1 MQLQTYSTIPTIAW
15 LTIHET
21 QRRKILWIILL
32 MTVGFLLIYGI
43 GFYYI
48 YRELTQTSSGL
59 TEMEMVPSAL
69 MTIGLYVTNFLIA
82 LMAIFMSVASIS
94 GEIESHTIDTLV
106 TKPIRRSELILGK
119 WLGFAILLVAFI
131 LLLAG
136 GIIVIS
142 YAIAGTTV
150 ENLFLGMALIALQG
164 LILLSL
170 TIAGGTRLS
179 TLANGAMAF
188 MLYGIAFLGSWI
200 EQIGALFE
208 NETAVDIG
216 IITSLIMPTE
226 ILWKKALAL
235 FQPRFANTPLM
246 AGPLAVSSQPSD
258 LMVWYSI
265 FFMLVLIGLAL
276 LSFSK
281 RDL

>member
-1 MQLQTYSTIPTIAW
+1 MRLQDYSTIPTIAR
-15 LTIHET
+15 LTIQET
-21 QRRKILWIILL
+21 QRRRILWIILL
-32 MTVGFLLIYGI
+32 LTAGFLLIYGV

-48 YRELTQTSSGL
+48 NKELANNSNH
-59 TEMEMVPSAL
+59 TEVEMIPSAL
-69 MTIGLYVTNFLIA
+69 LTIGLYVTNFLIA
-82 LMAIFMSVASIS
+82 LMAVLMSVDSIS

-106 TKPIRRSELILGK
+106 TKPVRRSELLLGK
-119 WLGFAILLVAFI
+119 WLGFAILLVGFI
-131 LLLAG
+131 LLLPG
-136 GIIVIS
+136 GVIVIT
-142 YAIAGTTV
+142 YLIAGITV
-150 ENLFLGMALIALQG
+150 NSLFLGMALIALQG
-164 LILLSL
+164 LILISL
-170 TIAGGTRLS
+170 TTAGGTRLS

-226 ILWKKALAL
+226 ILWKKALAV
-235 FQPRFANTPLM
+235 FQPRFATTPLVS
-246 AGPLAVSSQPSD
+246 GPFSVSSQPSD
-258 LMVWYSI
+258 LMVWYAL
-265 FFMLVLIGLAL
+265 FFMLVLLGLAL

>member
-1 MQLQTYSTIPTIAW
+1 MRLQNYVTIPTIAL
-15 LTIHET
+15 LTIRET
-21 QRRKILWIILL
+21 QRRRILWIILL
-32 MTVGFLLIYGI
+32 LTVGFLVVYGI

-48 YRELTQTSSGL
+48 YQDLVNHSNVTEL
-59 TEMEMVPSAL
+59 EMVPSAL
-69 MTIGLYVTNFLIA
+69 LTMGLYVTNFLIA
-82 LMAIFMSVASIS
+82 LMAVLMSVASIS
-94 GEIESHTIDTLV
+94 GEIESHTIDTLI
-106 TKPIRRSELILGK
+106 TKPIHRSEIILGK
-119 WLGFAILLVAFI
+119 WLGFAVLLIGFI
-131 LLLAG
+131 VLQLG
-136 GIIVIS
+136 GVIVIS
-142 YAIAGTTV
+142 YLIAGTKV

-216 IITSLIMPTE
+216 IVTSLLMPTE
-226 ILWKKALAL
+226 VMWKKALAL
-235 FQPRFANTPLM
+235 LQPRFANTPFVS
-246 AGPLAVSSQPSD
+246 GPFAVSSQPSD
-258 LMVWYSI
+258 LMIWYAFI
-265 FFMLVLIGLAL
+265 FMLVLIGLAL
-276 LSFSK
+276 ISFSK

>member
-1 MQLQTYSTIPTIAW
+1 MQLQDYSTIPTIVR
-15 LTIHET
+15 LTIQET

-32 MTVGFLLIYGI
+32 MTAGFLLIYGI

-48 YRELTQTSSGL
+48 YQELKESISGL
-59 TEMEMVPSAL
+59 TELEMIPSAL
-69 MTIGLYVTNFLIA
+69 LTIGLYVTNFLIV
-82 LMAIFMSVASIS
+82 LMAVLMSAASIS

-119 WLGFAILLVAFI
+119 WLGFAILLLGFI
-131 LLLAG
+131 LLLPG
-136 GIIVIS
+136 GVIVIS
-142 YAIAGTTV
+142 YVIAGATV
-150 ENLFLGMALIALQG
+150 ENLFMGMALITLQG
-164 LILLSL
+164 LILISL

-188 MLYGIAFLGSWI
+188 MFYGIAFLGSWI

-235 FQPRFANTPLM
+235 FQPRFANTPLV
-246 AGPLAVSSQPSD
+246 AGPFAVSSQPSD
-258 LMVWYSI
+258 LMVWYAVL
-265 FFMLVLIGLAL
+265 FMLVLIGLAL
-276 LSFSK
+276 VSFSR